1 MGPEW
6 SLYERLLA
14 EVPGNETVQRCLV
27 GSAWTLVEAGGIG
40 MAMSFHDD
48 TWQDCPTS
56 KIAGRPL
63 AEVAASLTSWNLI
76 EAAIGL
82 AALNAH
88 YNERS
93 RVEAWL
99 GRRIGDTEDNPV
111 FRSLEDE
118 LAGARVGVI
127 GHFPN
132 LDRLASRCQLTVFE
146 RNPQSGDMPDY
157 AEDYLLPH
165 MDWVLITGTA
175 LTNKTL
181 PHLLDVSQSARV
193 VLVGPSVPLTPLW
206 FELGVYMVAGSVVTD
221 AEQLWPVVQEGSC
234 FEVFRSGATRIQ
246 VRADDLKAQEGSL
259 R

>member
-1 MGPEW
+1 MSTGPEW
-6 SLYERLLA
+6 SLYQRLLA
-14 EVPGNETVQRCLV
+14 EVPSAATVRACLV
-27 GSAWTLVEAGGIG
+27 GSAWTLVEATGVG

-48 TWQDCPTS
+48 TWRSCPTS
-56 KIAGRPL
+56 RISGRPL
-63 AEVAASLTSWNLI
+63 AEVASWLTSWDLT

-88 YNERS
+88 YNERP
-93 RVEAWL
+93 RVEEWL
-99 GRRIGDTEDNPV
+99 GRPIGDDEDAPV

-118 LAGARVGVI
+118 LAGTKVGVI
-127 GHFPN
+127 GHFPG
-132 LDRLASRCQLTVFE
+132 LERFGARCDLTVFE
-146 RNPQSGDMPDY
+146 RRPQPGDLPDY

-181 PHLLDVSQSARV
+181 PHLLEVAQGTRV

-206 FELGVYMVAGSVVTD
+206 FELGVHMLAGSVVTD
-221 AEQLWPVVQEGSC
+221 RDRLWPVVQEGSC
-234 FEVFRSGATRIQ
+234 FEVFRNGATRIQ
-246 VRADDLKAQEGSL
+246 VRSDG